1 MKNKA
6 KILSFLLVLITL
18 GSLIAGCGAPA
29 DTPVQD
35 VSVTT
40 PLETTAPEATAEE
53 AVQTTAPEVY
63 KGINIDGVELDKYI
77 IIYSKDD
84 LFAKYAAENL
94 SSALS
99 SEYGVSLALRSDSS
113 KETEHEILIG
123 NTKRA
128 ASGLEHAPLSDGEFI
143 LCKVGSKIVCL
154 GNNYMVGGGVGKLLS
169 LLPATREDINI
180 TSIPAA
186 PSPELFTPEPA
197 RSAILMI
204 GDGMGFNA
212 INMAFPSSEETFAAA
227 FLPVRGEIRTASYDT
242 LFSPATPTD
251 SAAAGTALA
260 CGYKTFNDRVGVSR
274 ETQGILNIREIAHA
288 VGAKTGVITTDVITG
303 ATPAAFLAHAL
314 SRSETENIQQQID
327 DLIDQNKVDIAK
339 GSVGDELKSVTATS
353 LNKLSKDGSSFF
365 LMVEEGYIDKH
376 SHKNTK
382 DECISTTKR
391 FHDCIAYVIEFVL
404 CHPDTVLIITA
415 DHETGGIQKD
425 ANGEFYYTSTGHTV
439 VNVPLFAL
447 GAGTEIFDG
456 KDSDNTS
463 IPKFLAKIYGFETFG
478 DTKEY

>member
-29 DTPVQD
+29 DTPVQNT
-35 VSVTT
+35 SVTT
-40 PLETTAPEATAEE
+40 PLETTAPA
-53 AVQTTAPEVY
+53 VY

-77 IIYSKDD
+77 IIYSKEDI
-84 LFAKYAAENL
+84 FAKYAAENL
-94 SSALS
+94 FTALY

-113 KETEHEILIG
+113 KETEYEILIG

-128 ASGLEHAPLSDGEFI
+128 ASSLKHAPLSDEEFI

-169 LLPATREDINI
+169 LLPTTREDINI
-180 TSIPAA
+180 TSIPSV
-186 PSPELFTPEPA
+186 PSPELFTPETA

-204 GDGMGFNA
+204 GDGMGFNT
-212 INMAFPSSEETFAAA
+212 IDMAFPSSEETFAAA

-242 LFSPATPTD
+242 ILSPATPTD

-327 DLIDQNKVDIAK
+327 DLTDQNKVDITK
-339 GSVGDELKSVTATS
+339 GSVDDELKSVTATS

-376 SHKNTK
+376 SHKNAK

-391 FHDCIAYVIEFVL
+391 FHDCIAYAIEFVL

-456 KDSDNTS
+456 KDSDNTD
-463 IPKFLAKIYGFETFG
+463 IPKFLAKIYGFDTFG
-478 DTKEY
+478 DPKEY